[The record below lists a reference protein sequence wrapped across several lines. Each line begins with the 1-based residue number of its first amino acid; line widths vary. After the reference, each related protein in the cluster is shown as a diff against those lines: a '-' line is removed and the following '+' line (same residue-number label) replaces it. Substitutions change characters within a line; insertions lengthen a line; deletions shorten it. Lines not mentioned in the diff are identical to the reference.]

1 MATATPSD
9 TQTSVQ
15 ITWHQRAA
23 EALHSHATWAALA
36 TVVVLALKY
45 LFNLQVTETEVLT
58 FAGIMATYLFGASW
72 VAAAHINAV
81 ANLGN
86 RRSQTNG
93 LAVLGEAVKDF
104 GDRLTSAVAPQ
115 SYHPTPTPAPTAAPP
130 ADSSPA
136 ASQ

>member
-81 ANLGN
+81 ARLGVK
-86 RRSQTNG
+86 RADSGQVALVGRAISDFSDRFTTA
-93 LAVLGEAVKDF
+93 LAPKPYV
-104 GDRLTSAVAPQ
+104 
-115 SYHPTPTPAPTAAPP
+115 PAPVTTPP

-136 ASQ
+136 APQ